1 MYKEGG
7 PIRAYLLHGIFVLPQ
22 AMKNVQLPSNF
33 EKADGFNIK
42 LTITMFHQQKLDVGY
57 SVVIIINLFP

>member
-42 LTITMFHQQKLDVGY
+42 LTMFHQQKLDVGY